1 MIKLSG
7 KLTKGSNL
15 CIVSVK
21 MQKYKTFGELFKKYR
36 LRSEFETLSSFGNEL
51 AQRGYVYE
59 DSIYSHWQKN
69 TRVPK
74 DRNLLLEMVK
84 IFIDKGGITQLK
96 EVQLFFNSAEQGFL
110 TDEEQEEIAQLP
122 HFQKDKISP
131 SQILNFLLETVK
143 AKRVIR
149 TGWKM
154 HHINNPESVA
164 EHSYQLCV
172 IALILADH
180 LGVDREKLIKMAI
193 IHDLGEII
201 TGDIVWIQGKM
212 IDVEKKRKKELM
224 EERGIEKI
232 FSLLGDPTE
241 YKAIFDEMLQR
252 RSVESEVFWQID
264 KLELIVQAFQ
274 YEVSEDKDLSE
285 FFVNANL
292 HITHPF
298 FREIFQHILSLRTGK
313 KGFTLSSQNKL

>member
-1 MIKLSG
+1 
-7 KLTKGSNL
+7 
-15 CIVSVK
+15 
-21 MQKYKTFGELFKKYR
+21 MQKNKTFGELFKKYR
-36 LRSEFETLSSFGNEL
+36 LKSEFATLTVFGNAL
-51 AQRGYVYE
+51 AQKGYVYE

-69 TRVPK
+69 TRIPK
-74 DRNLLLEMVK
+74 DRKLLLEMVK
-84 IFIDKGGITQLK
+84 IFIEMGGITLLK
-96 EVQLFFNSAEQGFL
+96 EVQLFFNAAGQGFL
-110 TDEEQEEIAQLP
+110 TDEEQEEISQLP
-122 HFQKDKISP
+122 NFQKEKISP
-131 SQILNFLLETVK
+131 PQILNFLLETVK

-180 LGVDREKLIKMAI
+180 LGVDREKLVKMAI

-224 EERGIEKI
+224 EEEGIKKI
-232 FSLLGDPTE
+232 FSILGDSTE
-241 YKAIFDEMLQR
+241 YQMIFDEMLQR
-252 RSVESEVFWQID
+252 KSIESEIFWQID

-274 YEVSEDKDLSE
+274 YEMSEGKDLSE
-285 FFVNANL
+285 FFINADL

-298 FREIFQHILSLRTGK
+298 FREIFQHILSLRTGRK
-313 KGFTLSSQNKL
+313 KFTLPVRNKP

>member
-1 MIKLSG
+1 M
-7 KLTKGSNL
+7 
-15 CIVSVK
+15 K
-21 MQKYKTFGELFKKYR
+21 MQNYKTFGELFKKYR
-36 LRSEFETLSSFGNEL
+36 LRSEFETLSSFGNAL
-51 AQRGYVYE
+51 AQRGYIYE

-74 DRNLLLEMVK
+74 DRKLLLEMVK
-84 IFIDKGGITQLK
+84 IFINSGGITQLK
-96 EVQLFFNSAEQGFL
+96 EVQLFFNSAGQGFL
-110 TDEEQEEIAQLP
+110 TDEEQEEITRLP
-122 HFQKDKISP
+122 NFQKERISP
-131 SQILNFLLETVK
+131 PQILNFLLETVK

-154 HHINNPESVA
+154 HNITNPESVA

-172 IALILADH
+172 IALVLADH
-180 LGVDREKLIKMAI
+180 LGVDREKLVKMAI

-224 EERGIEKI
+224 EEEGIKKI
-232 FSLLGDPTE
+232 FSLLGDSTE
-241 YKAIFDEMLQR
+241 YQTIFDEMLQR
-252 RSVESEVFWQID
+252 KSIESEVFWQID

-274 YEVSEDKDLSE
+274 YEVSEGKDLSE

-313 KGFTLSSQNKL
+313 KDFTLASQNKL